1 MSTLGTSAAPREL
14 VMTSAGAAAATWI
27 ATVVVTALFAARVD
41 LTELSDVVI
50 SASVV
55 PAVAGALATAVVGF
69 TSGRRDRR
77 TQDQR
82 CVAAAVGAFAYL
94 ALAAAVALLG
104 GNLQVG
110 AAALAGAVVGAVTGG
125 AAATVLLQRSD
136 Q

>member
-1 MSTLGTSAAPREL
+1 MSVAGASAAPRDL
-14 VMTSAGAAAATWI
+14 VLTGVGAAAATWA
-27 ATVVVTALFAARVD
+27 ATVVVAVLFGARVD
-41 LTELSDVVI
+41 LTELSDILI

-55 PAVAGALATAVVGF
+55 PAVAGSLATAVVGF

-94 ALAAAVALLG
+94 ALAAALALLG

-110 AAALAGAVVGAVTGG
+110 AASLAGAAVGAVVGG